1 MSKEVE
7 ITREI
12 IVTYLGSLDKNVTI
26 EEAILIGVVRR
37 NDILLEHGNALINIF
52 TKAKEELER
61 MQNE

>member
-7 ITREI
+7 ITRKI

-26 EEAILIGVVRR
+26 EEALLIGVVRR
-37 NDILLEHGNALINIF
+37 NDILLEHVNALINIF

-61 MQNE
+61 WQSE

>member
-37 NDILLEHGNALINIF
+37 NDILLEHVNALINIF

-61 MQNE
+61 WQNE

>member
-7 ITREI
+7 ITRKI

-37 NDILLEHGNALINIF
+37 NDILLEHVNALINIF

-61 MQNE
+61 WQSE